1 MDDIPES
8 IDFKVRTL
16 SGCQSKTAEDDGI
29 SQEKGS
35 QIIGGRL
42 CSGVKS
48 NMSRSFSEGSFLDKG
63 QSKRRFSYNSPFGM
77 ESRLRYWRNKRR
89 FFIIFDKFSYSYFF
103 KSRICQWGFKIK
115 LISLTWGCLYKS
127 AVWSVWGCDF
137 FQICFSFKWRC
148 FQILPIQSSMIL
160 TVFQTDGKC
169 DHADYF
175 PFIVIILNFNWP
187 LFSFTG
193 RRRELSL
200 RARLRS

>member
-8 IDFKVRTL
+8 IDFKVPRL

-42 CSGVKS
+42 RSGVKS
-48 NMSRSFSEGSFLDKG
+48 NMSRSFSEGSFLDTG

-103 KSRICQWGFKIK
+103 KSRIWQWGFKIK

-137 FQICFSFKWRC
+137 FS
-148 FQILPIQSSMIL
+148 
-160 TVFQTDGKC
+160 D
-169 DHADYF
+169 
-175 PFIVIILNFNWP
+175 
-187 LFSFTG
+187 LFSLQMEMFSDFAYT
-193 RRRELSL
+193 EFNDFNSVSNWWEMWSC
-200 RARLRS
+200 RLFPLYSHNFKL